1 MSLVGHM
8 QKARLDGGEELVQS
22 HHMVHRRA
30 RSPNDITHSLTHSL
44 GQKHTRAVGTK
55 SVTVFVASS
64 NWMFYAPVGFLTSH
78 DVTDILA
85 FPPTV
90 YSLGL
95 ELLSRLQQLISS

>member
-1 MSLVGHM
+1 MGVRSLSRVTTWST
-8 QKARLDGGEELVQS
+8 EELGLQ
-22 HHMVHRRA
+22 
-30 RSPNDITHSLTHSL
+30 TTSLTHLLSHSL

-55 SVTVFVASS
+55 SVTVFVASG
-64 NWMFYAPVGFLTSH
+64 NWMFYAPEGFLTSH
-78 DVTDILA
+78 DVTDILT